1 MELTFKKTGWMA
13 ISLLALTAGAG
24 VSILLYNGLMAGDLP
39 VNADSSAAKESATS
53 LPAIL
58 KDNTWL
64 KPIFMFMI
72 MLAGMFFNQVFENLK
87 IQKEAGE
94 TRTNVLRLLADGF
107 AGITFWMAFFVSPL
121 IFYATYYLVD
131 KMPGGAVGY
140 FYAFQSGFFWYNL
153 FNRLELKSKKQ
164 LL

>member
-1 MELTFKKTGWMA
+1 MA
-13 ISLLALTAGAG
+13 LSLLALTAGACI
-24 VSILLYNGLMAGDLP
+24 SIFLYNGLMEIDLP
-39 VNADSSAAKESATS
+39 VNTDNAAPKESATS

-58 KDNTWL
+58 NDNAWL
-64 KPIFMFMI
+64 KPALMFMI

-94 TRTNVLRLLADGF
+94 TRINVFRLLADGF
-107 AGITFWMAFFVSPL
+107 TGITFWMAFFVSPL

-153 FNRLELKSKKQ
+153 FNRLELKSKK
-164 LL
+164 